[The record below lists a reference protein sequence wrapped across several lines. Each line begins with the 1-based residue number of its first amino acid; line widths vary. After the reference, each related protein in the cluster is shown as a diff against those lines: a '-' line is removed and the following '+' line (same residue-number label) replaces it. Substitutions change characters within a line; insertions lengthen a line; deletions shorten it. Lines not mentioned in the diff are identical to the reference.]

1 MENTEKILA
10 YLREKLG
17 QCKAE
22 HDQLFKESMKDPG
35 NKDLLAHMS
44 TAGGKMIAYNDVIVK
59 IQIDQFKP

>member
-1 MENTEKILA
+1 MEDTEKILA
-10 YLREKLG
+10 YLREKLD

-22 HDQLFKESMKDPG
+22 RDQLFKEGMKDPG
-35 NKDLLAHMS
+35 NKDLLAQMS